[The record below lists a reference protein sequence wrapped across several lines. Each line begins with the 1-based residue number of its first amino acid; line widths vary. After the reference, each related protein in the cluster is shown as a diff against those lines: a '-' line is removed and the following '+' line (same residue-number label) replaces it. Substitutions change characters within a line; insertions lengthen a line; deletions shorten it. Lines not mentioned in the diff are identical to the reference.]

1 MKQEEDYTSYGKNYS
16 ESGLWDKIK
25 NVAKKAGCKVIYA
38 ALLCYYV
45 LKDENVSTADKA
57 KIYGALGY
65 YILPIDLIP
74 DAIPVVGFT
83 DDLSALLWA
92 LHSVWKNVTP
102 EMKDR
107 AQSKLNDWFGS
118 VDEGELKLFLSNIKL
133 LTTKKS

>member
-1 MKQEEDYTSYGKNYS
+1 MKQLEDYTSYGNNYS
-16 ESGLWDKIK
+16 ESSLWDKIK
-25 NVAKKAGCKVIYA
+25 NVAKQAGGKVIYA

-45 LKDENVSTADKA
+45 LKDENASTADKA

-65 YILPIDLIP
+65 FILPIDLIP

-118 VDEGELKLFLSNIKL
+118 VDEGQLKLF
-133 LTTKKS
+133 

>member
-1 MKQEEDYTSYGKNYS
+1 MGQNQECGK
-16 ESGLWDKIK
+16 ESR
-25 NVAKKAGCKVIYA
+25 VQSIYA

-65 YILPIDLIP
+65 FILPIDLIP

-83 DDLSALLWA
+83 DDLSAMLWA